1 MKHALFCVVA
11 LLAAT
16 TASAQDP
23 LSVARD
29 LYASAAYEDALS
41 ALSGV
46 EESAPELAL
55 QVDEY
60 RAFSLFALGRTDE
73 ATSAVEA
80 VIRRDPLA
88 VPDPRDASP
97 RITTLFGDVRKRLLP
112 DLIREGYRSARATMD
127 KGDMAGAVAQL
138 TRVKGLL
145 DHARTI
151 GAVDEAFTDMGV
163 LVNGFL
169 DLARSVAE
177 LATSAAVAEAA
188 AAPSAPAAAT
198 SAASAAA
205 SVLNRPARVFSAADI
220 DVTAP
225 QTIRQQVPVVPY
237 SLARA
242 IPAGQASGV
251 LELLIDEEGNVEQA
265 VMRQTVNPFFDAA
278 VLTAA
283 RSWQYRPATK
293 DGQAVRYVKRIGVSV
308 ALGAR

>member
-1 MKHALFCVVA
+1 MKQVLFWVAA
-11 LLAAT
+11 LLAATT

-41 ALSGV
+41 ALAGV
-46 EESAPELAL
+46 KETAPEIAL

-88 VPDPRDASP
+88 APDPRDASP
-97 RITTLFGDVRKRLLP
+97 RITSLFGDVRKRLLP
-112 DLIREGYRSARATMD
+112 ELIREGYRSARATMD
-127 KGDMAGAVAQL
+127 KGDMSGAVAQFR
-138 TRVKGLL
+138 RVKSLL
-145 DHARTI
+145 DHATTI
-151 GAVDEAFTDMGV
+151 GAADEAFTDMGI

-169 DLARSVAE
+169 DLARSVAD
-177 LATSAAVAEAA
+177 LATSAAVSEAA
-188 AAPSAPAAAT
+188 AAPSAPAAAP
-198 SAASAAA
+198 SAAA

-225 QTIRQQVPVVPY
+225 QTIRQQVPTVPY
-237 SLARA
+237 TLSRTMAA
-242 IPAGQASGV
+242 SQASGV
-251 LELLIDEEGNVEQA
+251 LEVLIDEKGNVEQA
-265 VMRQTVNPFFDAA
+265 VMRQTVNPIFDAA
-278 VLTAA
+278 VLAAA

-308 ALGAR
+308 AFGAR